1 MPNPV
6 LSNFTASLLLETG
19 RFIFLLDVEIKI
31 SVKHRALQACGY
43 HGHHHPFL
51 PPLESSYFILVIY
64 SEVILLF
71 LTSVSEQIREFVSMW
86 YREFH
91 KGLKMM
97 SWIFF
102 FPILSTE
109 VHKMN
114 YQSSADLGEVLLEDN
129 YNRRVGV
136 QNGIFGSSLNTEW

>member
-1 MPNPV
+1 MVPNPV

-19 RFIFLLDVEIKI
+19 RFILLLGVEIKI

-43 HGHHHPFL
+43 HGQHHPFL
-51 PPLESSYFILVIY
+51 PLLESSYFILVIY

-71 LTSVSEQIREFVSMW
+71 LTSVSEQIREFISMW

-97 SWIFF
+97 S
-102 FPILSTE
+102 
-109 VHKMN
+109 
-114 YQSSADLGEVLLEDN
+114 
-129 YNRRVGV
+129 
-136 QNGIFGSSLNTEW
+136 